1 MTDANADLDLGLRLP
16 LSGLQLVEASAG
28 TGKTFTL
35 ATLYARLVIE
45 LKLPVEEILAVTFTE
60 AATQELRT
68 RIRERLGLAA
78 RLAEGATAD
87 PAKPSEALTLQLV
100 QAALQ
105 SEPAHSLRTR
115 LRRAAEAMDLA
126 PVHTIHGFCRR
137 ALADHALEA
146 GQAPGDVELVKNER
160 GLREEVATDLW
171 RQLCQTPEDARALMS
186 LWPSPAAMA
195 ASLRD
200 LVGVDVLLPAPTV
213 PDPMAE
219 QLLRAR
225 LADAASAVA
234 RAFAAHGDETRRQ
247 LDAAIDAG
255 WMHASHFSHDRLTL
269 GWKTLGDW
277 VGQGCDGDPSGDD
290 SDRKR
295 LLLAGDRQIEAK
307 TNKAHK
313 AKTALISNPL
323 TQAVDAWQALREQV
337 AQGDEQRRINLVHR
351 LRHDAAQRLETL
363 KRERRLQGFD
373 DLIRGLARALDG
385 AQGEALAAALRAQY
399 RIALVDEFQDTDPL
413 QWAIFERVF
422 AQAPDDGGPRA
433 LFLIGDPKQAI
444 YRFRG
449 GDVFTYLAAAKQAD
463 GRETL
468 KRNFRSRPRLLQ
480 SVQALYA
487 GAGDQPFGQAD
498 IPFVEVRAGGSV
510 ADDALMID
518 GEVAPA
524 LHFLTWPDAP
534 AAAGTSEGADAADP
548 NAPAKRT
555 KSEYSAEQAR
565 QLATVACVASIR
577 RLLAP
582 GHAQLRDGQAMRPVR
597 PGDIAVLVETH
608 RQAQQVQRA
617 LVRAGVPSVAAGR
630 DSLYLSDEA
639 TDLLTL
645 LEACLHL
652 ADDARLRGALATPL
666 LGLDAQD
673 LAALDAD
680 GPAHRQWQDAAL
692 GWRQRW
698 DRHGPLALVT
708 DLCAHSAPRLLA
720 LDDGERRLTN
730 WLQLAEAL
738 QSAGAGRD
746 AAGLADLLRERI
758 AHADADNEEELM
770 RLESDAARVK
780 VLTLHKSKG
789 LEFPLVLLPFLSQ
802 AGAAG
807 PRGAGLPLARFHDGV
822 RRVAQMD
829 AGDADAWKQAGDSD
843 KRETRAEK
851 LRLLYVGLTRAR
863 LATWACFGP
872 TKDAH
877 ETALGWLLHADLRAP
892 RPARLNAEAIRARL
906 ESLAQLA
913 PGAIAVADAPAQ
925 VPPGAPVLEA
935 LPAVPPAALPQRR
948 FSRDWWVHSFSGLA
962 REAGGT
968 DVRRANDESEPLLPS
983 SRFSGARFGNV
994 LHEALETVDFARWR
1008 DVHGDVPPPG
1018 QSEALERALRN
1029 GGYGSANDL
1038 AEGVP
1043 LLARLVGHTLNV
1055 VLPEGVRLADLPAA
1069 QRRPE
1074 MEFHFSLA
1082 PARVDALLAQ
1092 LHAHGQV
1099 AQRQGFGTRERL
1111 EGLMTGF
1118 IDLVYEHEGR
1128 YYLLDYKSNQLPDY
1142 GPDALADAIAHS
1154 EYDLQFLLYSV
1165 ALHRWLGL
1173 RIAGYRYD
1181 RHFGGVRYLFCR
1193 GLQAGRSDS
1202 PGVFASLP
1210 PRALVEG
1217 LDALLRAPG
1226 GAAA

>member
-1 MTDANADLDLGLRLP
+1 MTDTATDLGLRLP

-78 RLAEGATAD
+78 RLADGAAVDPSNAGEVLTA
-87 PAKPSEALTLQLV
+87 QLV
-100 QAALQ
+100 QSALRGE
-105 SEPAHSLRTR
+105 SADSLRTR

-126 PVHTIHGFCRR
+126 PVYTIHGFCRR

-146 GQAPGDVELVKNER
+146 GQVPGEVELVKNER

-171 RQLCQTPEDARALMS
+171 RQVCQDADDARSLMA
-186 LWPSPAAMA
+186 LWPSPVAMA
-195 ASLRD
+195 SSLRD
-200 LVGVDVLLPAPTV
+200 LVAVDVLLPAPLPV
-213 PDPMAE
+213 DEARERGLREQFEAAGPAVAE
-219 QLLRAR
+219 AFFLHGARTHDALRAC
-225 LADAASAVA
+225 ADAGALNGTT
-234 RAFAAHGDETRRQ
+234 HGDRSTGPAWRALEAWAQGGGLGAPSDERVRLFGTLKLSGAIKKPFQGKVAAPR
-247 LDAAIDAG
+247 DALTEAIDA
-255 WMHASHFSHDRLTL
+255 WF
-269 GWKTLGDW
+269 
-277 VGQGCDGDPSGDD
+277 
-290 SDRKR
+290 
-295 LLLAGDRQIEAK
+295 
-307 TNKAHK
+307 
-313 AKTALISNPL
+313 
-323 TQAVDAWQALREQV
+323 ALRDQV
-337 AQGDEQRRINLVHR
+337 EHGDEQRRINLVHR
-351 LRHDAAQRLETL
+351 LRREAGERLEKI

-373 DLIRGLARALDG
+373 DLIRGLAQALESG
-385 AQGEALAAALRAQY
+385 QGEALADGLRAQY

-413 QWAIFERVF
+413 QWAIFNRVF
-422 AQAPDDGGPRA
+422 AQAPDDGQPRA

-480 SVQALYA
+480 AVQALYA
-487 GAGDQPFGQAD
+487 GAGDEPFGQAG
-498 IPFVEVRAGGSV
+498 IPFVQVGAGGFV
-510 ADDALMID
+510 ADEALVID
-518 GEVAPA
+518 GATAPA
-524 LHFLTWPDAP
+524 LRFLTWPDAP
-534 AAAGTSEGADAADP
+534 DGAWSAD
-548 NAPAKRT
+548 
-555 KSEYSAEQAR
+555 QAR
-565 QLATVACVASIR
+565 GLATTACVASIR
-577 RLLAP
+577 TLLGT
-582 GHAQLRDGQAMRPVR
+582 GHAQLREGGALRPVR

-617 LVRAGVPSVAAGR
+617 LMRAGVPSVAAGR

-666 LGLDAQD
+666 LGLDAGA

-680 GPAHRQWQDAAL
+680 GPAHRAWQDRAL

-708 DLCAHSAPRLLA
+708 DLCALNAPRLLA
-720 LDDGERRLTN
+720 LDEGERRLTN

-738 QSAGAGRD
+738 QSAGAGHD

-780 VLTLHKSKG
+780 VLTLHKSK
-789 LEFPLVLLPFLSQ
+789 
-802 AGAAG
+802 
-807 PRGAGLPLARFHDGV
+807 
-822 RRVAQMD
+822 
-829 AGDADAWKQAGDSD
+829 AGDEGEWKEAAECD

-877 ETALGWLLHADLRAP
+877 DTALAWLLHADVRAP
-892 RPARLNAEAIRARL
+892 KPSKLYAEAIRTRL
-906 ESLAQLA
+906 DALALLA
-913 PGAIAVADAPAQ
+913 PGAIVVEDAPSQ

-948 FSRDWWVHSFSGLA
+948 FTRDWWVHSFSGLA
-962 REAGGT
+962 REAGGA

-994 LHEALETVDFARWR
+994 LHESLETVDFALWR
-1008 DVHGDVPPPG
+1008 DWPGDAPPPG
-1018 QSEALERALRN
+1018 EAAALERALRN

-1043 LLARLVGHTLNV
+1043 LLASLVGHTLNV
-1055 VLPEGVRLADLPAA
+1055 VLPEGVRLADVPPA

-1082 PARVDALLAQ
+1082 PARVDAVLAQ
-1092 LHAHGQV
+1092 LHEYGLV
-1099 AQRQGFGTRERL
+1099 SERQAFGTRERL

-1118 IDLVYEHEGR
+1118 IDLVYEHDGR

-1142 GPDALADAIAHS
+1142 GDDALSDAIAHS
-1154 EYDLQFLLYSV
+1154 EYDLQYLLYAV
-1165 ALHRWLGL
+1165 ALHRWLGFRL
-1173 RIAGYRYD
+1173 PGYDYG

-1193 GLQAGRSDS
+1193 GLQSGRADS

-1210 PRALVEG
+1210 PRALVES
-1217 LDALLRAPG
+1217 LDALLRLPA

>member
-1 MTDANADLDLGLRLP
+1 MTDTATDLGLRLP

-45 LKLPVEEILAVTFTE
+45 LKLPVEKILAVTFTE

-78 RLAEGATAD
+78 RLAEGAAAD
-87 PAKPSEALTLQLV
+87 PANASEVLTAQLV
-100 QAALQ
+100 QAALAT
-105 SEPAHSLRTR
+105 EPAASLRTR
-115 LRRAAEAMDLA
+115 LRVAAEAMDLA

-146 GQAPGDVELVKNER
+146 GQVPGDVELVKNER

-171 RQLCQTPEDARALMS
+171 RQACQNAGDARTLMG
-186 LWPSPAAMA
+186 LWPSPASMA
-195 ASLRD
+195 TSLRD
-200 LVGVDVLLPAPTV
+200 LVAVDVLLPAPTS

-219 QLLRAR
+219 QALRER

-234 RAFAAHGDETRRQ
+234 RAFAAHGDETKRQ
-247 LDAAIDAG
+247 LDAAIEAG
-255 WMHASHFSHDRLTL
+255 WMHSSHFSHDRLRL
-269 GWKTLGDW
+269 GWETLGDW
-277 VGQGCDGDPSGDD
+277 VGLGCDGDPPGDD
-290 SDRKR
+290 NDRKR
-295 LLLAGDRQIEAK
+295 LLLAGDQQIEAK

-313 AKTALISNPL
+313 AKTALISNAL
-323 TQAVDAWQALREQV
+323 TQAVDAWEALRVQV
-337 AQGDEQRRINLVHR
+337 AQEDEQRRINLVHR
-351 LRHDAAQRLETL
+351 LRRDAADRLAKL

-373 DLIRGLARALDG
+373 DLIRGLAQALDG
-385 AQGEALAAALRAQY
+385 AQGEALADALRAQY

-413 QWAIFERVF
+413 QWAIFNRVF

-468 KRNFRSRPRLLQ
+468 QRNFRSRPRVLT

-487 GAGDQPFGQAD
+487 GAGDEPFGQAD
-498 IPFVEVRAGGSV
+498 IPFVEVGPGGFV
-510 ADDALMID
+510 ADDALVID
-518 GEVAPA
+518 GAVAPA

-534 AAAGTSEGADAADP
+534 QPPGLDTPSK
-548 NAPAKRT
+548 PARP
-555 KSEYSAEQAR
+555 EYSAEHAR
-565 QLATVACVASIR
+565 SLATVACVASVR
-577 RLLAP
+577 ALLGT
-582 GHAQLRDGQAMRPVR
+582 GHAQLRDGGALRPVR

-617 LVRAGVPSVAAGR
+617 LMRAGVPSVAAGR

-666 LGLDAQD
+666 LGLDAEA

-680 GPAHRQWQDAAL
+680 GAAHRDWQDRAL

-708 DLCAHSAPRLLA
+708 DLCALNAPRLLA

-738 QSAGAGRD
+738 QSAGAGHD

-822 RRVAQMD
+822 RRVARLS
-829 AGDADAWKQAGDSD
+829 AGDDAAWKAAAESD

-872 TKDAH
+872 TKDVH
-877 ETALGWLLHADLRAP
+877 DTALAWLLHADARAP
-892 RPARLNAEAIRARL
+892 KPAKLNAQAIRARL
-906 ESLAQLA
+906 DALALLA
-913 PGAIAVADAPAQ
+913 PGAIVVSDAPAL

-935 LPAVPPAALPQRR
+935 PPAVPAAALSQRR
-948 FSRDWWVHSFSGLA
+948 FNRDWWVHSFSGLA
-962 REAGGT
+962 REAGGA
-968 DVRRANDESEPLLPS
+968 DVRRANDESEPALPS

-1008 DVHGDVPPPG
+1008 DWPGEAPPAGEAP
-1018 QSEALERALRN
+1018 ALEQALRN
-1029 GGYGSANDL
+1029 GGYGSTNDL

-1055 VLPEGVRLADLPAA
+1055 VLPEGVRLADLPLER
-1069 QRRPE
+1069 RRPE

-1082 PARVDALLAQ
+1082 PARVHDVLAR
-1092 LHAHGQV
+1092 LHAHGLV
-1099 AQRQGFGTRERL
+1099 SERQGFGQRERL

-1118 IDLVYEHEGR
+1118 IDLVYEHDGR

-1142 GPDALADAIAHS
+1142 GDDALADAIAHS
-1154 EYDLQFLLYSV
+1154 EYDLQYLLYTV
-1165 ALHRWLGL
+1165 ALHRWLRFRL
-1173 RIAGYRYD
+1173 PAYD
-1181 RHFGGVRYLFCR
+1181 YARHFGGVRYLFCR
-1193 GLQAGRSDS
+1193 GLQSQRADS

-1210 PRALVEG
+1210 PRALVESLDG
-1217 LDALLRAPG
+1217 LLG
-1226 GAAA
+1226 GAAGGPP

>member
-1 MTDANADLDLGLRLP
+1 MTDADLDLGLRLP

-45 LKLPVEEILAVTFTE
+45 LRLPVEEILAVTFTE

-78 RLAEGATAD
+78 RLAEGAAVD
-87 PAKPSEALTLQLV
+87 PARAGDVLTSQLV
-100 QAALQ
+100 QSALRDE
-105 SEPAHSLRTR
+105 SADSLRTR

-146 GQAPGDVELVKNER
+146 GQVPGEVELVKNER

-171 RQLCQTPEDARALMS
+171 RQVCQDADDAHALMA

-195 ASLRD
+195 SSLRD
-200 LVGVDVLLPAPTV
+200 LVGVDVLLPAPL
-213 PDPMAE
+213 P
-219 QLLRAR
+219 
-225 LADAASAVA
+225 
-234 RAFAAHGDETRRQ
+234 
-247 LDAAIDAG
+247 LDAA
-255 WMHASHFSHDRLTL
+255 HER
-269 GWKTLGDW
+269 
-277 VGQGCDGDPSGDD
+277 
-290 SDRKR
+290 
-295 LLLAGDRQIEAK
+295 
-307 TNKAHK
+307 
-313 AKTALISNPL
+313 
-323 TQAVDAWQALREQV
+323 ALREQFGAAGPAV
-337 AQGDEQRRINLVHR
+337 AKAFVLHGARTQEALRACADAGALNGTTHGDRSTAPAWRALEAWAQGGGIGSPADERVRLFGTLKLAGAIKKPFQGKVAAPANALTDAIDYWLSLRDAVEQADQQRRIHLVHR
-351 LRHDAAQRLETL
+351 LRREAAERLQKL

-373 DLIRGLARALDG
+373 DLIRGLAQALDG
-385 AQGEALAAALRAQY
+385 RRGEALADGLRGQY

-413 QWAIFERVF
+413 QWAIFNRVF
-422 AQAPDDGGPRA
+422 AKAPDDGGPRA

-449 GDVFTYLAAAKQAD
+449 GDVFTYLAAAAQAD

-468 KRNFRSRPRLLQ
+468 RRNFRSRPRLLQ

-487 GAGDQPFGQAD
+487 GAGDEPFGQAD
-498 IPFVEVRAGGSV
+498 IPFVEVGAGGFV
-510 ADDALMID
+510 ADDALVID
-518 GEVAPA
+518 GATAPA

-534 AAAGTSEGADAADP
+534 EGA
-548 NAPAKRT
+548 
-555 KSEYSAEQAR
+555 YSADQAR
-565 QLATVACVASIR
+565 GLATVACVASIR
-577 RLLAP
+577 ALL
-582 GHAQLRDGQAMRPVR
+582 GTLHAQLREGGALRPVR

-617 LVRAGVPSVAAGR
+617 LMRAGVPSVAAGR
-630 DSLYLSDEA
+630 DSLYLSEEA

-666 LGLDAQD
+666 LGLDAD
-673 LAALDAD
+673 ALAALDAD
-680 GPAHRQWQDAAL
+680 GPAHRQWQDRAL

-708 DLCAHSAPRLLA
+708 DLCALNAPRLLG

-730 WLQLAEAL
+730 WLQLAETL
-738 QSAGAGRD
+738 QSAGAGHD

-789 LEFPLVLLPFLSQ
+789 LEFPLVFLPFLAQ

-807 PRGAGLPLARFHDGV
+807 PRGTGVTLARYHDGV
-822 RRVAQMD
+822 QRVARLKTD
-829 AGDADAWKQAGDSD
+829 DADDWLHAKECD

-872 TKDAH
+872 TKDVQDTPLA
-877 ETALGWLLHADLRAP
+877 WLLHADVRAP
-892 RPARLNAEAIRARL
+892 KPAKLNAEAIRTRL
-906 ESLAQLA
+906 DSLALLA
-913 PGAIAVADAPAQ
+913 PGAIVVADAPAQ

-935 LPAVPPAALPQRR
+935 LPEVPPAAQPQRR

-962 REAGGT
+962 REAGGA

-994 LHEALETVDFARWR
+994 LHESLETVDFALWR
-1008 DVHGDVPPPG
+1008 DWPGDAPPPG
-1018 QSEALERALRN
+1018 EAAALERALRN

-1043 LLARLVGHTLNV
+1043 LLASLVGHTLNV
-1055 VLPEGVRLADLPAA
+1055 VLPEGVRLADVAPAR
-1069 QRRPE
+1069 RRPE

-1082 PARVDALLAQ
+1082 PARVGEVLAR
-1092 LHAHGQV
+1092 LHAHGLV
-1099 AQRQGFGTRERL
+1099 GERQGFGTRERL

-1118 IDLVYEHEGR
+1118 IDLVYEHDGR

-1142 GPDALADAIAHS
+1142 GDDALADAIAHS
-1154 EYDLQFLLYSV
+1154 EYDLQYLLYTV
-1165 ALHRWLGL
+1165 ALHRWLGFRL
-1173 RIAGYRYD
+1173 PGYDYD

-1193 GLQAGRSDS
+1193 GLQSGRADS
-1202 PGVFASLP
+1202 PGVFASVP

-1217 LDALLRAPG
+1217 LDALLRPAMG
-1226 GAAA
+1226 VTA

>member
-1 MTDANADLDLGLRLP
+1 MTDADLDLGLRLP

-78 RLAEGATAD
+78 RVAEGAAVD
-87 PAKPSEALTLQLV
+87 PAKAGDVLTSKLV
-100 QAALQ
+100 QSALRDE
-105 SEPAHSLRTR
+105 SADSLRTR
-115 LRRAAEAMDLA
+115 LRLAAEAMDLA

-146 GQAPGDVELVKNER
+146 GQVPGEVELVKNER

-171 RQLCQTPEDARALMS
+171 RQVCQDADDAHALMA

-195 ASLRD
+195 SSLRD

-219 QLLRAR
+219 QALRAR

-277 VGQGCDGDPSGDD
+277 VGLGCDGDPPGDD
-290 SDRKR
+290 NDRKR
-295 LLLAGDRQIEAK
+295 LLLAGDRHIEAK

-313 AKTALISNPL
+313 AKTALICNPL
-323 TQAVDAWQALREQV
+323 TQAVDAWEALREQV
-337 AQGDEQRRINLVHR
+337 AQADEQQRINLVHR
-351 LRHDAAQRLETL
+351 LRHEVVERLAKL

-373 DLIRGLARALDG
+373 DLIRGLAQALDG
-385 AQGEALAAALRAQY
+385 AQGEALADALRAQY

-413 QWAIFERVF
+413 QWAIFHRVF

-449 GDVFTYLAAAKQAD
+449 GDVFTYLEAAKQAS
-463 GRETL
+463 GHETL
-468 KRNFRSRPRLLQ
+468 KRNFRSRPLVLT

-487 GAGDQPFGQAD
+487 GAGDEPFGQAD
-498 IPFVEVRAGGSV
+498 IPFVEVGPGGFV
-510 ADDALMID
+510 TDDALVID
-518 GEVAPA
+518 GAIAPA
-524 LHFLTWPDAP
+524 LHFLTWPDALQPPDAPGPDKPSNP
-534 AAAGTSEGADAADP
+534 A
-548 NAPAKRT
+548 RR
-555 KSEYSAEQAR
+555 EYSAEQAR
-565 QLATVACVASIR
+565 GLATVACVASIR
-577 RLLAP
+577 TLLGA
-582 GHAQLRDGQAMRPVR
+582 GHAQLREGGALRPVR

-617 LVRAGVPSVAAGR
+617 LMRAGVPSVAAGR

-666 LGLDAQD
+666 LGLDAEA

-680 GPAHRQWQDAAL
+680 GAAHRQWQDRAL
-692 GWRQRW
+692 AWRQRW

-708 DLCAHSAPRLLA
+708 DLCALNAPRLLR

-746 AAGLADLLRERI
+746 AMGLADLLRERI

-789 LEFPLVLLPFLSQ
+789 LEFPLVMLPFLSQ

-807 PRGAGLPLARFHDGV
+807 PRGGLPLARFHDGT
-822 RRVAQMD
+822 RRVAHLKL
-829 AGDADAWKQAGDSD
+829 GDAEAWKQAADRE
-843 KRETRAEK
+843 KQETRAEK
-851 LRLLYVGLTRAR
+851 LRLLYVGLTRAQ
-863 LATWACFGP
+863 LATWACLGP

-877 ETALGWLLHADLRAP
+877 DTALAWLLHAGMRAP
-892 RPARLNAEAIRARL
+892 KPARLNAAAIRTRL
-906 ESLAQLA
+906 DALALLA
-913 PGAIAVADAPAQ
+913 PGAIVVTDAPAL

-935 LPAVPPAALPQRR
+935 LPVMPPAASPQRR
-948 FSRDWWVHSFSGLA
+948 FNRDWWVHSFSGLA
-962 REAGGT
+962 REAGGAE
-968 DVRRANDESEPLLPS
+968 VRRANDESEPLLPG

-994 LHEALETVDFARWR
+994 LHESLETVDFACWR
-1008 DVHGDVPPPG
+1008 HWAGDAPPPG
-1018 QSEALERALRN
+1018 ETAALERALRN
-1029 GGYGSANDL
+1029 GGYGSANDI

-1043 LLARLVGHTLNV
+1043 LLAGLVGHTLNV
-1055 VLPEGVRLADLPAA
+1055 VLPEGVRLADVPPAR
-1069 QRRPE
+1069 RRPE

-1082 PARVDALLAQ
+1082 PARVDEVLAQ
-1092 LHAHGQV
+1092 LHAHGLV
-1099 AQRQGFGTRERL
+1099 GERQGFGARERL

-1142 GPDALADAIAHS
+1142 GDDALADAIAHS
-1154 EYDLQFLLYSV
+1154 EYDLQYLLYTV
-1165 ALHRWLGL
+1165 ALHRWLRFRL
-1173 RIAGYRYD
+1173 PGYVYD

-1193 GLQAGRSDS
+1193 GLQAGRADS

-1210 PRALVEG
+1210 PRALVES
-1217 LDALLRAPG
+1217 LDALLRPPAG
-1226 GAAA
+1226 GAA

>member
-1 MTDANADLDLGLRLP
+1 MTDADTDLGLRLP

-45 LKLPVEEILAVTFTE
+45 RQLPVEQILAVTFTE

-78 RLAEGATAD
+78 RLADGAAVD
-87 PAKPSEALTLQLV
+87 PAKAGDVLTARLV
-100 QAALQ
+100 QAAL
-105 SEPAHSLRTR
+105 AHETADTLRTR
-115 LRRAAEAMDLA
+115 LRLAAEAMDLA

-146 GQAPGDVELVKNER
+146 GQVPGDVELLKNER

-171 RQLCQTPEDARALMS
+171 RQVCQDADAARTLMA

-195 ASLRD
+195 SSLRD
-200 LVGVDVLLPAPTV
+200 LVGVDVLLPAPQAV
-213 PDPMAE
+213 DEAGE
-219 QLLRAR
+219 RDLRER
-225 LADAASAVA
+225 FAAAGVAVA
-234 RAFAAHGDETRRQ
+234 QSWERVGDQTHVAFRACMDAGWLSATTHGDRSTQPGWRALEAWAQGGGIGAPADDRVRLFGTGKLAGAVKKAFQ
-247 LDAAIDAG
+247 GQVSTPANPLTDAIDA
-255 WMHASHFSHDRLTL
+255 WF
-269 GWKTLGDW
+269 
-277 VGQGCDGDPSGDD
+277 
-290 SDRKR
+290 
-295 LLLAGDRQIEAK
+295 
-307 TNKAHK
+307 
-313 AKTALISNPL
+313 
-323 TQAVDAWQALREQV
+323 ALREQV
-337 AQGDEQRRINLVHR
+337 EQADEQRRVTLVHR
-351 LRHDAAQRLETL
+351 LRREAGERLEKI

-373 DLIRGLARALDG
+373 DLIRGLAQALDG
-385 AQGEALAAALRAQY
+385 EQGEALANALRAQY

-413 QWAIFERVF
+413 QWAIFNRVF

-449 GDVFTYLAAAKQAD
+449 GDVFTYLEAAKQASGHD
-463 GRETL
+463 TL
-468 KRNFRSRPRLLQ
+468 KRNFRSRPLVLT

-487 GAGDQPFGQAD
+487 GAGDQPFGQD
-498 IPFVEVRAGGSV
+498 KIPFVEVGPGGSV
-510 ADDALMID
+510 ADDALVIE
-518 GEVAPA
+518 GAVAPA

-534 AAAGTSEGADAADP
+534 SRDQADDGSDAAKP
-548 NAPAKRT
+548 AKPAKPAKR
-555 KSEYSAEQAR
+555 EYSAEQAR

-577 RLLAP
+577 TLLGT
-582 GHAQLRDGQAMRPVR
+582 GHAQLREGGALRPVR

-617 LVRAGVPSVAAGR
+617 LMRAGVPSVAAGR

-666 LGLDAQD
+666 LGLDAGA

-680 GPAHRQWQDAAL
+680 GPAHREWQDRAL
-692 GWRQRW
+692 AWRQRW

-708 DLCAHSAPRLLA
+708 DLCALNAPRLLA

-738 QSAGAGRD
+738 QSAGAGQD
-746 AAGLADLLRERI
+746 AAGLADLLRDRI

-770 RLESDAARVK
+770 RIESDAARVK

-789 LEFPLVLLPFLSQ
+789 LEFPLVFLPFLSQ
-802 AGAAG
+802 AGKAG
-807 PRGAGLPLARFHDGV
+807 PRAGSLPLARFHDGV
-822 RRVAQMD
+822 QRVARLND
-829 AGDADAWKQAGDSD
+829 GDAEAWKKASEAD

-863 LATWACFGP
+863 LATWVCFGP

-877 ETALGWLLHADLRAP
+877 ETALAWLLHADVRVPKPGKLDAQ
-892 RPARLNAEAIRARL
+892 AIRTRL
-906 ESLAQLA
+906 DPLAQIA
-913 PGAIAVADAPAQ
+913 PDAIVVQDAPSQ

-935 LPAVPPAALPQRR
+935 MPEVPPAALPKRR
-948 FSRDWWVHSFSGLA
+948 FNRDWWVHSFSGLA
-962 REAGGT
+962 REAGGGA
-968 DVRRANDESEPLLPS
+968 DVRRANDESEPLLPA

-994 LHEALETVDFARWR
+994 LHEALETVDFALWR
-1008 DVHGDVPPPG
+1008 DWPGDAPPPG
-1018 QSEALERALRN
+1018 EAAALERALRN
-1029 GGYGSANDL
+1029 GGYGSANDV

-1043 LLARLVGHTLNV
+1043 LLASLVGHTLNV
-1055 VLPEGVRLADLPAA
+1055 VLPEGARLADVPPAR
-1069 QRRPE
+1069 RRPE
-1074 MEFHFSLA
+1074 MEFHFALA
-1082 PARVDALLAQ
+1082 PARVDDVLAQ
-1092 LHAHGQV
+1092 LHAHGLV
-1099 AQRQGFGTRERL
+1099 AERQGFGARERL

-1118 IDLVYEHEGR
+1118 IDLVYEHGGR

-1142 GPDALADAIAHS
+1142 GDDALADAIAHS
-1154 EYDLQFLLYSV
+1154 EYDLQYLLYTV
-1165 ALHRWLGL
+1165 ALHRWLGFRL
-1173 RIAGYRYD
+1173 PGYDYG

-1193 GLQAGRSDS
+1193 GLQAGRADS

-1210 PRALVEG
+1210 PRALVES
-1217 LDALLRAPG
+1217 LDALLRSPVEATP
-1226 GAAA
+1226 

>member
-1 MTDANADLDLGLRLP
+1 MTDADTDLGLRLP

-45 LKLPVEEILAVTFTE
+45 RQLPVEQILAVTFTE

-78 RLAEGATAD
+78 RLAEGAAAD
-87 PAKPSEALTLQLV
+87 PAKAGDVLTARLV
-100 QAALQ
+100 QAAL
-105 SEPAHSLRTR
+105 AHETADTLRTR
-115 LRRAAEAMDLA
+115 LRLAAEAMDLA

-146 GQAPGDVELVKNER
+146 GQVPGDVELLKNER

-171 RQLCQTPEDARALMS
+171 RQVCQDADDARTLMA

-195 ASLRD
+195 SSLRD

-213 PDPMAE
+213 PDPVAE
-219 QLLRAR
+219 RALRAR

-269 GWKTLGDW
+269 GWITLAEWAGL
-277 VGQGCDGDPSGDD
+277 GCDGDPPGDD
-290 SDRKR
+290 NDRKR
-295 LLLAGDRQIEAK
+295 LLLAGDQQIEAK
-307 TNKAHK
+307 TNKANK
-313 AKTALISNPL
+313 ARTALISNPL
-323 TQAVDAWQALREQV
+323 TQAVDAWEELREQV
-337 AQGDEQRRINLVHR
+337 AQGNEQRRIRLVHR
-351 LRHDAAQRLETL
+351 LRREAADRLAKL

-373 DLIRGLARALDG
+373 DLIRGLAQALDG
-385 AQGEALAAALRAQY
+385 ELGEALANALRAQY

-413 QWAIFERVF
+413 QWAIFNRVF

-449 GDVFTYLAAAKQAD
+449 GDVFTYLEAAKQAS
-463 GRETL
+463 GHETL
-468 KRNFRSRPRLLQ
+468 KRNFRSRPRVLT

-487 GAGDQPFGQAD
+487 GAGDEPFGQAG
-498 IPFVEVRAGGSV
+498 IPFVEVGPGGFV
-510 ADDALMID
+510 ADDALVLD
-518 GEVAPA
+518 GATAPA

-534 AAAGTSEGADAADP
+534 SRDQADDGSDAAKP
-548 NAPAKRT
+548 AKPAKPAKR
-555 KSEYSAEQAR
+555 EYSAEQAR

-577 RLLAP
+577 TLLGT
-582 GHAQLRDGQAMRPVR
+582 GHAQLREGGALRSVR

-617 LVRAGVPSVAAGR
+617 LMRAGVPSVAAGR

-666 LGLDAQD
+666 LGLDAGA

-680 GPAHRQWQDAAL
+680 GPAHREWQDRAL
-692 GWRQRW
+692 AWRQRW

-708 DLCAHSAPRLLA
+708 DLCALNAPRLLA

-738 QSAGAGRD
+738 QSAGAGHD
-746 AAGLADLLRERI
+746 AAGLADLLRDRI

-789 LEFPLVLLPFLSQ
+789 LEFPLVFLPFLSQ
-802 AGAAG
+802 AGKAG
-807 PRGAGLPLARFHDGV
+807 PRAASLPLARFHDGV
-822 RRVAQMD
+822 QRVARLND
-829 AGDADAWKQAGDSD
+829 GDAEAWKKASEAD

-863 LATWACFGP
+863 LATWVCFGP

-877 ETALGWLLHADLRAP
+877 ETALAWLLHAD
-892 RPARLNAEAIRARL
+892 ARVPKPGKLDAHAIRTRL
-906 ESLAQLA
+906 EPLAQVA
-913 PGAIAVADAPAQ
+913 PDAIVVQDAPSQ

-935 LPAVPPAALPQRR
+935 MPEVPPAALPKRR
-948 FSRDWWVHSFSGLA
+948 FNRDWWVHSFSGLA
-962 REAGGT
+962 REAGGGA
-968 DVRRANDESEPLLPS
+968 DVRRANDESEPLLPA

-994 LHEALETVDFARWR
+994 LHEALETVDFALWR
-1008 DVHGDVPPPG
+1008 DWPGDAPPPG
-1018 QSEALERALRN
+1018 EAAALERALRN
-1029 GGYGSANDL
+1029 GGYGSANDV

-1043 LLARLVGHTLNV
+1043 LLASLVGHTLNV
-1055 VLPEGVRLADLPAA
+1055 VLPEGARLADVPPAR
-1069 QRRPE
+1069 RRPE
-1074 MEFHFSLA
+1074 MEFHFALA
-1082 PARVDALLAQ
+1082 PARVDDVLAQ
-1092 LHAHGQV
+1092 LHAHGLV
-1099 AQRQGFGTRERL
+1099 AERQGFGARERL

-1118 IDLVYEHEGR
+1118 IDLVYEHGGR

-1142 GPDALADAIAHS
+1142 GDDALADAIAHS
-1154 EYDLQFLLYSV
+1154 EYDLQYLLYTV
-1165 ALHRWLGL
+1165 ALHRWLGFRL
-1173 RIAGYRYD
+1173 PGYDYG

-1193 GLQAGRSDS
+1193 GLQAGRADS

-1210 PRALVEG
+1210 PRALVES
-1217 LDALLRAPG
+1217 LDALLRLPVEASP
-1226 GAAA
+1226 

>member
-1 MTDANADLDLGLRLP
+1 MAESRLDLGLGLP

-45 LKLPVEEILAVTFTE
+45 LKLPVEQILAVTFTE

-78 RLAEGATAD
+78 RLAEGAAVD
-87 PAKPSEALTLQLV
+87 PARASDVLTAQLV
-100 QAALQ
+100 QAALANE
-105 SEPAHSLRTR
+105 SASSLRTR
-115 LRRAAEAMDLA
+115 LRLAAEAMDLA

-146 GQAPGDVELVKNER
+146 GQVPGEVELVKNER
-160 GLREEVATDLW
+160 GLRDEVATDLW
-171 RQLCQTPEDARALMS
+171 RQACQDADDARALMA
-186 LWPSPAAMA
+186 LWPSPVAMA
-195 ASLRD
+195 ASLRE
-200 LVGVDVLLPAPTV
+200 LVGVDVLLPAPLPLDQARERELRDQFEAAGPDVAAAFVLHGAATQDALRACTEAGALNGTTHGDRSTV
-213 PDPMAE
+213 PAWRALEAWALDGGIGEPADDRVRLFGTRRLAAAIKKPFQGKVAAPANALTDAIE
-219 QLLRAR
+219 RWLELRA
-225 LADAASAVA
+225 
-234 RAFAAHGDETRRQ
+234 
-247 LDAAIDAG
+247 
-255 WMHASHFSHDRLTL
+255 
-269 GWKTLGDW
+269 
-277 VGQGCDGDPSGDD
+277 
-290 SDRKR
+290 
-295 LLLAGDRQIEAK
+295 
-307 TNKAHK
+307 
-313 AKTALISNPL
+313 
-323 TQAVDAWQALREQV
+323 QV
-337 AQGDEQRRINLVHR
+337 EQGDEQRRIRLVHR
-351 LRHDAAQRLETL
+351 LRREAAERLQRL

-373 DLIRGLARALDG
+373 DLIRGLAQALDG
-385 AQGEALAAALRAQY
+385 PQGEALADALRAQY

-413 QWAIFERVF
+413 QWAIFNRVF
-422 AQAPDDGGPRA
+422 SQAPEDGGPRA

-449 GDVFTYLAAAKQAD
+449 GDVFTYLAAAEQAE
-463 GRETL
+463 GRATL
-468 KRNFRSRPRLLQ
+468 RRNFRSRPSLLQ

-487 GAGDQPFGQAD
+487 GAGDEPFGQAG
-498 IPFVEVRAGGSV
+498 IPFVEVGAGGFV
-510 ADDALMID
+510 PDDALMVD
-518 GEVAPA
+518 GAIAPA
-524 LHFLTWPDAP
+524 LHLLTWPDA
-534 AAAGTSEGADAADP
+534 ANGA
-548 NAPAKRT
+548 
-555 KSEYSAEQAR
+555 YSADQAR
-565 QLATVACVASIR
+565 DLATVACVASIR
-577 RLLAP
+577 ALLAT
-582 GHAQLRDGQAMRPVR
+582 GHAQLRDGGALRPVR

-617 LVRAGVPSVAAGR
+617 LMRAGVPSVAAGR

-666 LGLDAQD
+666 LGLDAQA

-680 GPAHRQWQDAAL
+680 GPAHRLWQDRAL

-708 DLCAHSAPRLLA
+708 DLCALNAPRLLA

-738 QSAGAGRD
+738 QSAGAGHD

-770 RLESDAARVK
+770 RLESDAARVR

-789 LEFPLVLLPFLSQ
+789 LEFPLVFLPFLSQ

-807 PRGAGLPLARFHDGV
+807 PRSAGLPLARFHDGV
-822 RRVAQMD
+822 RRVARMK
-829 AGDADAWKQAGDSD
+829 AGDEEAWKQAAECD

-872 TKDAH
+872 TKDVQD
-877 ETALGWLLHADLRAP
+877 TALAWLLHADVRAP
-892 RPARLNAEAIRARL
+892 KPGKLNADAIRTRL
-906 ESLAQLA
+906 DALALIA
-913 PGAIAVADAPAQ
+913 PGAIAVSDAPSQ

-935 LPAVPPAALPQRR
+935 LPAVPPAAQPQRR
-948 FSRDWWVHSFSGLA
+948 FNRDWWVHSFSGLA
-962 REAGGT
+962 REAGGA

-1008 DVHGDVPPPG
+1008 DWPGDAPPAGEAP
-1018 QSEALERALRN
+1018 ALERALRN

-1038 AEGVP
+1038 TEGVP
-1043 LLARLVGHTLNV
+1043 LLATLVGNTLNV
-1055 VLPEGVRLADLPAA
+1055 ALPEGVRLADLPPAR
-1069 QRRPE
+1069 RRPE

-1082 PARVDALLAQ
+1082 PARVDAVLAQ
-1092 LHAHGQV
+1092 LHEHGLV
-1099 AQRQGFGTRERL
+1099 AERQGFGSRERL

-1118 IDLVYEHEGR
+1118 IDLVYEHQGR

-1142 GPDALADAIAHS
+1142 GDDALADAIAHS
-1154 EYDLQFLLYSV
+1154 EYDLQYLLYSV
-1165 ALHRWLGL
+1165 ALHRWLRFRL
-1173 RIAGYRYD
+1173 PGYDYG

-1193 GLQAGRSDS
+1193 GLQAGLADS

-1210 PRALVEG
+1210 PRALVES
-1217 LDALLRAPG
+1217 LDALLRPASGG
-1226 GAAA
+1226 GA

>member
-1 MTDANADLDLGLRLP
+1 M
-16 LSGLQLVEASAG
+16 EASAG

-45 LKLPVEEILAVTFTE
+45 LKLPVEQILAVTFTE

-78 RLAEGATAD
+78 RLAEGAVPD
-87 PAKPSEALTLQLV
+87 PAKASEVLTSRLV
-100 QAALQ
+100 QAALRD
-105 SEPAHSLRTR
+105 ETADGLRTR

-146 GQAPGDVELVKNER
+146 GQVPGEVELVKNER
-160 GLREEVATDLW
+160 GLRQEVATDLW
-171 RQLCQTPEDARALMS
+171 RLLCQDGDDARALMA

-195 ASLRD
+195 ASLRE
-200 LVGVDVLLPAPTV
+200 LVGVDVLLPAPQPVAAARESDLRQRFEAAGAAVSAVWELHCGPTQLGLR
-213 PDPMAE
+213 DCAE
-219 QLLRAR
+219 AGAISGTTHGERSTGPGWRALETWAQGGGIGAPADDRANLFGTAR
-225 LADAASAVA
+225 LAGAIKKPFRGKVAAPANA
-234 RAFAAHGDETRRQ
+234 LTD
-247 LDAAIDAG
+247 AIDV
-255 WMHASHFSHDRLTL
+255 WF
-269 GWKTLGDW
+269 
-277 VGQGCDGDPSGDD
+277 
-290 SDRKR
+290 
-295 LLLAGDRQIEAK
+295 
-307 TNKAHK
+307 
-313 AKTALISNPL
+313 
-323 TQAVDAWQALREQV
+323 ALRDQVEQ
-337 AQGDEQRRINLVHR
+337 DEEQRCINLVHR
-351 LRHDAAQRLETL
+351 LRHEAGERLEKL

-373 DLIRGLARALDG
+373 DLIRGLAQALDG
-385 AQGEALAAALRAQY
+385 PQGEALAGALRGQY

-413 QWAIFERVF
+413 QWAIFNRVF
-422 AQAPDDGGPRA
+422 AQAPADDAPRA

-449 GDVFTYLAAAKQAD
+449 GDVFTYLAAARQAD

-468 KRNFRSRPRLLQ
+468 RRNFRSRPRLLQ
-480 SVQALYA
+480 AVQALYA
-487 GAGDQPFGQAD
+487 GAGDEPFGQAD
-498 IPFVEVRAGGSV
+498 IPFVEVSAGGFV
-510 ADDALMID
+510 ADDALVIN
-518 GEVAPA
+518 GACAPA
-524 LHFLTWPDAP
+524 LHWLTWPDS
-534 AAAGTSEGADAADP
+534 SEGDF
-548 NAPAKRT
+548 
-555 KSEYSAEQAR
+555 SAEQAR
-565 QLATVACVASIR
+565 GLATVACVASIR
-577 RLLAP
+577 TLLGA
-582 GHAQLRDGQAMRPVR
+582 GHAQLREGGALRPVR

-617 LVRAGVPSVAAGR
+617 LMRAGVPSVAAGR

-666 LGLDAQD
+666 LGLDAEA

-680 GPAHRQWQDAAL
+680 GAAHRQWQDRAL
-692 GWRQRW
+692 AWRQRW

-708 DLCAHSAPRLLA
+708 DLCALNAPRLLR

-746 AAGLADLLRERI
+746 AMGLADLLRERI

-789 LEFPLVLLPFLSQ
+789 LEFPLVMLPFLSQ

-807 PRGAGLPLARFHDGV
+807 PRGGLPLARFHDGT
-822 RRVAQMD
+822 RRVAHLKL
-829 AGDADAWKQAGDSD
+829 GDAEAWKQAADRE
-843 KRETRAEK
+843 KQETRAEK
-851 LRLLYVGLTRAR
+851 LRLLYVGLTRAQ
-863 LATWACFGP
+863 LATWACLGP

-877 ETALGWLLHADLRAP
+877 DTALAWLLHAGMRAP
-892 RPARLNAEAIRARL
+892 KPARLNAAAIRTRL
-906 ESLAQLA
+906 DALALLA
-913 PGAIAVADAPAQ
+913 PGAIVVTDAPAL

-935 LPAVPPAALPQRR
+935 PPVVPPAASPQRR
-948 FSRDWWVHSFSGLA
+948 FNRDWWVHSFSGLA
-962 REAGGT
+962 REAGGAE
-968 DVRRANDESEPLLPS
+968 VRRANDESEPLLPG

-994 LHEALETVDFARWR
+994 LHESLETVDFACWR
-1008 DVHGDVPPPG
+1008 HWAGDAPPPG
-1018 QSEALERALRN
+1018 ETAALERALRN
-1029 GGYGSANDL
+1029 GGYGSANDI

-1043 LLARLVGHTLNV
+1043 LLAGLVGHTLNV
-1055 VLPEGVRLADLPAA
+1055 VLPEGVRLADVPPAR
-1069 QRRPE
+1069 RRPE

-1082 PARVDALLAQ
+1082 PARVDEVLAQ
-1092 LHAHGQV
+1092 LHAHGLV
-1099 AQRQGFGTRERL
+1099 GERQGFGARERL

-1142 GPDALADAIAHS
+1142 GDDALADAIAHS
-1154 EYDLQFLLYSV
+1154 EYDLQYLLYTV
-1165 ALHRWLGL
+1165 ALHRWLRFRL
-1173 RIAGYRYD
+1173 PGYVYD

-1193 GLQAGRSDS
+1193 GLQAGRADS

-1210 PRALVEG
+1210 PRALVES
-1217 LDALLRAPG
+1217 LDALLRPPAG
-1226 GAAA
+1226 GAA

>member
-1 MTDANADLDLGLRLP
+1 MTDVDLDLGLRLD

-45 LKLPVEEILAVTFTE
+45 LKLPVEQILAVTFTE

-78 RLAEGATAD
+78 RLAEGAAAD
-87 PAKPSEALTLQLV
+87 PAKASEVLTSQLV
-100 QAALQ
+100 QSALATESAQ
-105 SEPAHSLRTR
+105 NLRLR

-146 GQAPGDVELVKNER
+146 GQVPGEVELVKNER

-171 RQLCQTPEDARALMS
+171 RLICQDADDARTLMT

-200 LVGVDVLLPAPTV
+200 LVGVDVLLPAAQPV
-213 PDPMAE
+213 DEARE
-219 QLLRAR
+219 RELRQR
-225 LADAASAVA
+225 FEAAGPAVA
-234 RAFAAHGDETRRQ
+234 AAWTLHGASTSAAFRACFESGALSATTHGERSTAPGWRALEAWAQGGGIGAPADDRVRLFGTAKLAGAIKKPFQGKVAAPANALTE
-247 LDAAIDAG
+247 AIDV
-255 WMHASHFSHDRLTL
+255 WF
-269 GWKTLGDW
+269 
-277 VGQGCDGDPSGDD
+277 
-290 SDRKR
+290 
-295 LLLAGDRQIEAK
+295 
-307 TNKAHK
+307 
-313 AKTALISNPL
+313 
-323 TQAVDAWQALREQV
+323 ALREQV
-337 AQGDEQRRINLVHR
+337 DEGDEQRRINLVHR
-351 LRHDAAQRLETL
+351 LRREAAARLEKL

-373 DLIRGLARALDG
+373 DLIRGLAQALEG
-385 AQGEALAAALRAQY
+385 PQGEALADGLRGQY

-413 QWAIFERVF
+413 QWAIFNRVF
-422 AQAPDDGGPRA
+422 AQAPPDGAPRA

-449 GDVFTYLAAAKQAD
+449 GDVFTYLAAARQAN

-480 SVQALYA
+480 AVQALYA
-487 GAGDQPFGQAD
+487 GAGDEPFGQAD
-498 IPFVEVRAGGSV
+498 IPFVEVGAGGFV
-510 ADDALMID
+510 ADDALVIE
-518 GEVAPA
+518 GAPAPA
-524 LHFLTWPDAP
+524 LHFLTWPDA
-534 AAAGTSEGADAADP
+534 ADGA
-548 NAPAKRT
+548 
-555 KSEYSAEQAR
+555 YSAEQAR
-565 QLATVACVASIR
+565 SLATVACVASIR
-577 RLLAP
+577 TLLLT
-582 GHAQLRDGQAMRPVR
+582 GHAQLRDDGALRPVR

-617 LVRAGVPSVAAGR
+617 LMRAGVPSVAAGR

-645 LEACLHL
+645 LDACLHL

-666 LGLDAQD
+666 LGLDAEA

-680 GPAHRQWQDAAL
+680 GPAHRQWQDSAL
-692 GWRQRW
+692 AWRQRW
-698 DRHGPLALVT
+698 DRHGPLALVN
-708 DLCAHSAPRLLA
+708 DLCALSAPRLLG

-730 WLQLAEAL
+730 WLQLAEVL
-738 QSAGAGRD
+738 QSAGAGHD

-780 VLTLHKSKG
+780 VLTLHRSKG
-789 LEFPLVLLPFLSQ
+789 LEFPLVLLPFASQ

-807 PRGAGLPLARFHDGV
+807 PRGAGLPLARFHDGL
-822 RRVAQMD
+822 RRVARLN
-829 AGDADAWKQAGDSD
+829 AGDADAWKQAADSD

-863 LATWACFGP
+863 LATWVCFGP

-877 ETALGWLLHADLRAP
+877 DTALAWLLHADVRAP
-892 RPARLNAEAIRARL
+892 KPAKLNAAAIRARL
-906 ESLAQLA
+906 DSLALLA
-913 PGAIAVADAPAQ
+913 PGAVVAADAPAQ
-925 VPPGAPVLEA
+925 VPPGVPALEA

-948 FSRDWWVHSFSGLA
+948 FNRDWWVHSFSGLA
-962 REAGGT
+962 REAGGA
-968 DVRRANDESEPLLPS
+968 DVRRANDESQPLLPG
-983 SRFSGARFGNV
+983 SRFTGARFGNV

-1008 DVHGDVPPPG
+1008 DWTGDAPPPG
-1018 QSEALERALRN
+1018 EAAALERALHN

-1043 LLARLVGHTLNV
+1043 LLASLVGQTLNV
-1055 VLPEGVRLADLPAA
+1055 MLPEGERLADVPPA
-1069 QRRPE
+1069 RRRAE

-1082 PARVDALLAQ
+1082 PARVDEVLSR
-1092 LHAHGQV
+1092 LHGHGLV
-1099 AQRQGFGTRERL
+1099 AERQGFGLRERL

-1118 IDLVYEHEGR
+1118 IDLVYEHDGR

-1142 GPDALADAIAHS
+1142 GDDALADAIAHS
-1154 EYDLQFLLYSV
+1154 EYDLQYMLYSV
-1165 ALHRWLGL
+1165 ALHRWLRFRL
-1173 RIAGYRYD
+1173 PGYDYG

-1193 GLQAGRSDS
+1193 GLQAGLADS

-1217 LDALLRAPG
+1217 LDALLRPPAG
-1226 GAAA
+1226 GAA